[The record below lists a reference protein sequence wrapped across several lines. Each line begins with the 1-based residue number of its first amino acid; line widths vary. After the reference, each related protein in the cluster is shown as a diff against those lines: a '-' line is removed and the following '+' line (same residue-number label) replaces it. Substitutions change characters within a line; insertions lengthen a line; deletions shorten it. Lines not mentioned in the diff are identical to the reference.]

1 MKRTCQALVLL
12 AFVTASAAGRGP
24 IFHYVEPGNASCHA
38 VPSSTAA
45 GVRTVTSGAP
55 VSGAISVSCGFEQGS
70 YTVTLRSTDPEA
82 TFAPAT
88 FLVNFGRVVGDGVFT
103 VTFATAGLQTVSA
116 TITANMGSP
125 AVPGRF
131 GSPDNAFHVVP
142 P

>member
-12 AFVTASAAGRGP
+12 AFVAGSPPGRGQS
-24 IFHYVEPGNASCHA
+24 FHYVEPGNASCQA

-45 GVRTVTSGAP
+45 GARTVKIGAP

-70 YTVTLRSTDPEA
+70 YTVTLRSTDPGA

-88 FLVNFGRVVGDGVFT
+88 LLVNFGRVVGDGVFT

-116 TITANMGSP
+116 AITANMGSP
-125 AVPGRF
+125 TVPGRF
-131 GSPDNAFHVVP
+131 ASPDNAFHVVP